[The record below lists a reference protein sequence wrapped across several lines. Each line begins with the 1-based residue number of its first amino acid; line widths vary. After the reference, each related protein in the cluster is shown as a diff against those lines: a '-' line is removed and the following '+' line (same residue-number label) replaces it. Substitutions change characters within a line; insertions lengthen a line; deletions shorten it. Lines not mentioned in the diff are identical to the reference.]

1 MLCASI
7 TVRIFAVF
15 YKSVKTVF
23 FLSAVVLFT
32 AWLGD
37 ANCFAVFV
45 VDSTFIDRSALLN
58 FDIVV
63 CCCFVV
69 SSVSYRG
76 ISTDKSADT
85 SVDCRSTNCSTLISV
100 DISTDSPPTLDRY
113 SDRYVDRQP
122 TEKSAD
128 ISVDT
133 PYKAHDPFFSSC
145 SQDTVYPVLQW
156 YYKFTNLKANV
167 TGYFIIRQ

>member
-1 MLCASI
+1 M
-7 TVRIFAVF
+7 
-15 YKSVKTVF
+15 
-23 FLSAVVLFT
+23 VLFT

-37 ANCFAVFV
+37 ANRLAVFV
-45 VDSTFIDRSALLN
+45 VDSPFIDRSALLN

-69 SSVSYRG
+69 SSVSYRR
-76 ISTDKSADT
+76 ISTDKQADT
-85 SVDCRSTNCSTLISV
+85 SVDCRSTYRSTLISV

-113 SDRYVDRQP
+113 SDRYVDRQS
-122 TEKSAD
+122 TEKLAD

-133 PYKAHDPFFSSC
+133 PYETRDPFFPSC

-156 YYKFTNLKANV
+156 YYKFTNLKANL

>member
-1 MLCASI
+1 M
-7 TVRIFAVF
+7 T
-15 YKSVKTVF
+15 
-23 FLSAVVLFT
+23 LFT

-37 ANCFAVFV
+37 AKRLAVFV
-45 VDSTFIDRSALLN
+45 VDSPFIDRSALLN

-69 SSVSYRG
+69 SSVSYRR
-76 ISTDKSADT
+76 ISTDKQADI
-85 SVDCRSTNCSTLISV
+85 SVDCRSTYRSTLISV
-100 DISTDSPPTLDRY
+100 DISTDSPPILDRY

-122 TEKSAD
+122 TEKSAN

-133 PYKAHDPFFSSC
+133 PYKAHYPFFSSC
-145 SQDTVYPVLQW
+145 SQDTLYPILQW